1 MNTITLNTVS
11 LFFLSS
17 WANFHSSLCSFLL
30 AFEWWMNDSL
40 GICGFISC
48 WVILTLLQTDSVYHL
63 IWFLLSKFWQGRS
76 YTQDTQEDMM
86 PTSEEG
92 ICEILFSETLFCLY
106 FCKHICSCWTV
117 VYPDSSSWDQH
128 LRIWFSLWKV
138 PWRHTTFHSLLVL
151 SKKKTVVSH
160 TKSVT
165 YFFKC
170 VTISLNYIPG
180 YNLSGV
186 YNCHYF
192 MSLNFLQFH
201 FPFKHAF

>member
-11 LFFLSS
+11 LFFWSS

-128 LRIWFSLWKV
+128 LTIWFSLWKCHEDI
-138 PWRHTTFHSLLVL
+138 PHFILSLSFPRRRQLCHTQKVSL
-151 SKKKTVVSH
+151 
-160 TKSVT
+160 
-165 YFFKC
+165 
-170 VTISLNYIPG
+170 ISLNVLP
-180 YNLSGV
+180 S
-186 YNCHYF
+186 H
-192 MSLNFLQFH
+192 
-201 FPFKHAF
+201 

>member
-1 MNTITLNTVS
+1 MIP
-11 LFFLSS
+11 
-17 WANFHSSLCSFLL
+17 WAFVVSFLAGL
-30 AFEWWMNDSL
+30 FWL
-40 GICGFISC
+40 FCK
-48 WVILTLLQTDSVYHL
+48 LTLFITSFGFCCLNSGRVEATPKIHRK
-63 IWFLLSKFWQGRS
+63 IWCQPQRRAYVKFCFQKH
-76 YTQDTQEDMM
+76 
-86 PTSEEG
+86 
-92 ICEILFSETLFCLY
+92 FFCLY

-128 LRIWFSLWKV
+128 LTIWFSLWKV

-160 TKSVT
+160 KKSVT